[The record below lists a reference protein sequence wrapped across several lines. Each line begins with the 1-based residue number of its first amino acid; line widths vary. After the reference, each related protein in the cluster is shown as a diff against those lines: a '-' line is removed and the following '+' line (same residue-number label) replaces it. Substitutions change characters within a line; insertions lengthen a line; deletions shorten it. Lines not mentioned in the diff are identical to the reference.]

1 MVGVACFQYDGIFT
15 GATQTADM
23 RNMMIVSLAI
33 YMLAWWW
40 LEPAYGNLG
49 LWLAMIVFFIARGV
63 TFAMRMPALK
73 RAAFA

>member
-1 MVGVACFQYDGIFT
+1 
-15 GATQTADM
+15 M

-49 LWLAMIVFFIARGV
+49 LWLSMIVFFVARGV
-63 TFAMRMPALK
+63 TFALRMPALR
-73 RAAFA
+73 RAAFP